1 MRSGSLFTG
10 AAGLDR
16 AAAAVF
22 GAKLAWVADNDP
34 ASARLLAHHYPH
46 APNHGDITTVDWTA
60 VESVELVTAGWPC
73 QPWSQAGKRKG
84 IDDDRALWP
93 EVARAIRV
101 LRPRHVV
108 LENVPG
114 IITAGELQRA
124 VGDLAVLGYE
134 FGWTVLGANEVGA
147 PHRRN
152 RCFILAR
159 RVAANPAGDGRD
171 EGWPEPAGL
180 VGGPDAAVSGSAT
193 AANPDRVG
201 SVRAGKARGRRLGS
215 PDDGQFAAYT
225 ASARRPL
232 LVAGDP
238 VDRDGT
244 AADGSGQAESGGQRG
259 VVADS
264 DGTGLEGPEPA
275 PGFLVPAGRTDWGVY
290 EPAIRH
296 WERIL
301 GRPAPVPTVT
311 GARGGRKLNPALPE
325 WMMGFPAGWITGV
338 PGVSVNDALRLAGN
352 AVCEQQA
359 VAALRWLLPM
369 IELESAA

>member
-22 GAKLAWVADNDP
+22 GAELAWVADNDP
-34 ASARLLAHHYPH
+34 ASARLLAYHYPD
-46 APNHGDITTVDWTA
+46 APNHGDITTVDWTT
-60 VESVELVTAGWPC
+60 VEPVEVLTAGWPC

-93 EVARAIRV
+93 EVARAVRT
-101 LRPRHVV
+101 LRPRYVL
-108 LENVPG
+108 LENVPA
-114 IITAGELQRA
+114 IVAAGELARA

-152 RCFILAR
+152 RCFILGR
-159 RVAANPAGDGRD
+159 RVAAH
-171 EGWPEPAGL
+171 
-180 VGGPDAAVSGSAT
+180 S
-193 AANPDRVG
+193 DRVG
-201 SVRAGKARGRRLGS
+201 SVRDRGARGWRLGS
-215 PDDGQFAAYT
+215 QDNSQP
-225 ASARRPL
+225 
-232 LVAGDP
+232 
-238 VDRDGT
+238 
-244 AADGSGQAESGGQRG
+244 AAD
-259 VVADS
+259 AD
-264 DGTGLEGPEPA
+264 GAGLEGPEPT
-275 PGFLVPAGRTDWGVY
+275 PGFLVPAGRTDWGPY
-290 EPAIRH
+290 ESAIRQ
-296 WERIL
+296 WGRIL

-338 PGVSVNDALRLAGN
+338 PGISVNDALRLAGN